1 MSDSNRMS
9 NAPVYYVLAQVKFTP
24 IKAMK
29 KYVDDI
35 QEALRLRG
43 YPLFERRE
51 AMQMVFD
58 VNTPGESPQPSF
70 EMVQQWYMSDI
81 TKTSGFVL
89 GNDFITFQTTDYKE
103 HEPFFKAWMEGL
115 SVVIEHANPA
125 LLTRLG
131 LRYLDAVI
139 PSEGEKIE
147 QYLCNGLHGVD
158 LDLSPIQSVNEMVF
172 QTNVGPVIS
181 TGFLVTRLHKMF
193 GQLSFPPDILPFGV
207 EMLERFRSDKALW
220 HGIIDTDHYVEGN
233 MPPEID
239 SIEQQFNSLHGV
251 VKESFNKMVSQHAIN
266 RWV

>member
-1 MSDSNRMS
+1 
-9 NAPVYYVLAQVKFTP
+9 
-24 IKAMK
+24 
-29 KYVDDI
+29 
-35 QEALRLRG
+35 
-43 YPLFERRE
+43 
-51 AMQMVFD
+51 
-58 VNTPGESPQPSF
+58 
-70 EMVQQWYMSDI
+70 
-81 TKTSGFVL
+81 
-89 GNDFITFQTTDYKE
+89 
-103 HEPFFKAWMEGL
+103 MEGL

-239 SIEQQFNSLHGV
+239 SIEQQFNSLHDV

>member
-103 HEPFFKAWMEGL
+103 HEPFFKALMEGL

-251 VKESFNKMVSQHAIN
+251 VKESFNKMVSQQAIN

>member
-103 HEPFFKAWMEGL
+103 HEPFFKALMEGL

-233 MPPEID
+233 MLPEID